1 MSGAIMIIAGIIAF
15 VVGFIALSAP
25 PAFAWGPITHI
36 ALGVQVL
43 ASVSTLEQPLQ
54 AILLSMPDA
63 FLYGSLAPDIVQGR
77 RFQSRLRR
85 HSHNWSTGFG
95 LLNAAH
101 GSEERAF
108 ALGYLAHLGADV
120 VAHNFYL
127 PTRWVGFFNSAIA
140 SHILSEARFDSMHD
154 ASHRE
159 TVVRLMAID
168 FSALDLKL
176 SRQIDSPLLP
186 FRAQKRIFE
195 GGIRRIRQWNRV
207 ILAIGRVK
215 AADRQDLEVYCSAS
229 CSAIDGLL
237 RDGNEAPACRFDPM
251 GQRALRNAQRARR
264 TLQRLARMGPE
275 TKRAARQLANT
286 TVEELHTHLR
296 QMPFGGPSK
305 PS

>member
-1 MSGAIMIIAGIIAF
+1 MIIAS
-15 VVGFIALSAP
+15 VVALVIGFIALSAP
-25 PAFAWGPITHI
+25 PAFAWGPVTHI

-95 LLNAAH
+95 LLSAAR
-101 GSEERAF
+101 GSEEQAF

-120 VAHNFYL
+120 LAHNFYL
-127 PTRWVGFFNSAIA
+127 PTRWIGRFNSAIA
-140 SHILSEARFDSMHD
+140 SHILSEARFDSMQD
-154 ASHRE
+154 GSHRD
-159 TVVRLMAID
+159 TLVKLMATD
-168 FSALDLKL
+168 FSALDSTL

-195 GGIRRIRQWNRV
+195 GGLRRIRQWNRV
-207 ILAIGRVK
+207 IHAIGRVQ
-215 AADRQDLEVYCSAS
+215 AADREDLEVFCSAS

-237 RDGNEAPACRFDPM
+237 HDGDEAPACRFDPM
-251 GQRALRNAQRARR
+251 GQRAIRNAQRARR
-264 TLQRLARMGPE
+264 TLRRLEKMGPE
-275 TKRAARQLANT
+275 TRRAARQLANS
-286 TVEELHTHLR
+286 TVEELRTHLR
-296 QMPFGGPSK
+296 QTPFGGAGK

>member
-1 MSGAIMIIAGIIAF
+1 MIIASVIAL
-15 VVGFIALSAP
+15 VIGFIALSAP
-25 PAFAWGPITHI
+25 PAFAWGPVTHI
-36 ALGVQVL
+36 ALGAQVL

-95 LLNAAH
+95 LLSAAQ
-101 GSEERAF
+101 GSEEQAF

-120 VAHNFYL
+120 LAHNFYL
-127 PTRWVGFFNSAIA
+127 PTRWIGRFNSAIA
-140 SHILSEARFDSMHD
+140 SHILSEARFDSMQD

-159 TVVRLMAID
+159 TLIKLMTLD
-168 FSALDLKL
+168 FSALDSKL

-186 FRAQKRIFE
+186 FRAQKRIF
-195 GGIRRIRQWNRV
+195 GGGLRRIREWHRV
-207 ILAIGRVK
+207 IHAIGRVK
-215 AADRQDLEVYCSAS
+215 TVDRHDLEFFCSAS

-237 RDGNEAPACRFDPM
+237 RDGDEAPACRFDPM

-275 TKRAARQLANT
+275 TRRAARQLANS
-286 TVEELHTHLR
+286 TVAELRSHLSEV
-296 QMPFGGPSK
+296 PFGGPPK
-305 PS
+305 PL

>member
-1 MSGAIMIIAGIIAF
+1 MLVAGAIAF
-15 VVGFIALSAP
+15 VIGFIALSAQ

-43 ASVSTLEQPLQ
+43 GSVSTLEQPLQ

-77 RFQSRLRR
+77 RIQSRLRR
-85 HSHNWSTGFG
+85 HSHNWATGFG
-95 LLNAAH
+95 LLSAAR
-101 GSEERAF
+101 GNEEQAF

-120 VAHNFYL
+120 LAHNFYL
-127 PTRWVGFFNSAIA
+127 PMRWIRHFNSAIA
-140 SHILSEARFDSMHD
+140 SHILSEARFDSMQD
-154 ASHRE
+154 APHRE
-159 TVVRLMAID
+159 TLVKLMAID
-168 FSALDLKL
+168 FSALDTKL

-195 GGIRRIRQWNRV
+195 GGMRRIRQWNRL

-215 AADRQDLEVYCSAS
+215 AADRHDAEVFCSAS
-229 CSAIDGLL
+229 CSAIDGVL
-237 RDGNEAPACRFDPM
+237 RDGDEAPACRFDPM

-275 TKRAARQLANT
+275 TKRAARQFANT

-296 QMPFGGPSK
+296 QMPFGGTSEPS
-305 PS
+305 

>member
-1 MSGAIMIIAGIIAF
+1 MIIVGVIAF
-15 VVGFIALSAP
+15 VIGFIALSP
-25 PAFAWGPITHI
+25 QPAFAWGPITHI
-36 ALGVQVL
+36 ALGVRVL
-43 ASVSTLEQPLQ
+43 ATVSTLEQPLQ

-95 LLNAAH
+95 LLSAAR
-101 GSEERAF
+101 GSEEQAF

-127 PTRWVGFFNSAIA
+127 PTRWIGHFSSAIA

-159 TVVRLMAID
+159 TLMKLMAID
-168 FSALDLKL
+168 FSALDMTL

-195 GGIRRIRQWNRV
+195 GGMRRIMEWNRV

-215 AADRQDLEVYCSAS
+215 AADHQDAEVFCSAS
-229 CSAIDGLL
+229 CSAIYGLL
-237 RDGNEAPACRFDPM
+237 RDGDEAPACRFDPM

-264 TLQRLARMGPE
+264 TLQRLARMAPE

-286 TVEELHTHLR
+286 TVDELRTHLR
-296 QMPFGGPSK
+296 QVPFGGPSK

>member
-1 MSGAIMIIAGIIAF
+1 MIIASVITFII
-15 VVGFIALSAP
+15 GFIALSAA

-43 ASVSTLEQPLQ
+43 GSVSTLEQPLQ

-85 HSHNWSTGFG
+85 HSHNWATGFG
-95 LLNAAH
+95 L
-101 GSEERAF
+101 
-108 ALGYLAHLGADV
+108 LGADV

-127 PTRWVGFFNSAIA
+127 PTRWIGRFNSAIA

-154 ASHRE
+154 AVHRE
-159 TVVRLMAID
+159 TLVRLMAID
-168 FSALDLKL
+168 FSALDTKL

-195 GGIRRIRQWNRV
+195 GGLRRIRQWNRV

-215 AADRQDLEVYCSAS
+215 AADRQNAEVFCSAS
-229 CSAIDGLL
+229 CSAIDGVMH
-237 RDGNEAPACRFDPM
+237 DGDEAPACRFDPM

-275 TKRAARQLANT
+275 TNRAARQLANA
-286 TVEELHTHLR
+286 TVQELRSHLS
-296 QMPFGGPSK
+296 QVPFGGPPK

>member
-1 MSGAIMIIAGIIAF
+1 MIIASVIAL
-15 VVGFIALSAP
+15 VIGFIALSAP
-25 PAFAWGPITHI
+25 PAFAWGPVTHI
-36 ALGVQVL
+36 ALGAQVL

-95 LLNAAH
+95 LLSAAQ
-101 GSEERAF
+101 GSEEQAF

-120 VAHNFYL
+120 LAHNFYL
-127 PTRWVGFFNSAIA
+127 PTRWIGRFNSAIA
-140 SHILSEARFDSMHD
+140 SHILSEARFDSMQD

-159 TVVRLMAID
+159 TLIKLMTLD
-168 FSALDLKL
+168 FSALDSKL

-186 FRAQKRIFE
+186 FRAQKRIF
-195 GGIRRIRQWNRV
+195 GGGLRRIREWHRV
-207 ILAIGRVK
+207 IHAIGRVK
-215 AADRQDLEVYCSAS
+215 TVDRHDVEFFCSAS

-237 RDGNEAPACRFDPM
+237 RDGDEAPACRFDPM

-275 TKRAARQLANT
+275 TRRAARQLANS
-286 TVEELHTHLR
+286 TVAELRSHLSEV
-296 QMPFGGPSK
+296 PFGGPPK
-305 PS
+305 PL

>member
-1 MSGAIMIIAGIIAF
+1 MIIAGVIAF
-15 VVGFIALSAP
+15 VIGFIALSAP
-25 PAFAWGPITHI
+25 PAFAWGPVTHI

-77 RFQSRLRR
+77 RLQSRLRR
-85 HSHNWSTGFG
+85 HSHNWATGFG
-95 LLNAAH
+95 LLSAAR
-101 GSEERAF
+101 GSEEQAF

-127 PTRWVGFFNSAIA
+127 PVRWIERFNSAIA
-140 SHILSEARFDSMHD
+140 SHILSEARFDSMLD
-154 ASHRE
+154 ASHRD
-159 TVVRLMAID
+159 TLLKLMAID
-168 FSALDLKL
+168 FSALDATL

-195 GGIRRIRQWNRV
+195 GGLRRIREWHRV
-207 ILAIGRVK
+207 IHAIGRIK
-215 AADRQDLEVYCSAS
+215 AADRQDPEVFCSAS

-237 RDGNEAPACRFDPM
+237 NDGDEAPACRFDPM
-251 GQRALRNAQRARR
+251 GQRAIRNAQRARR
-264 TLQRLARMGPE
+264 TLQRLARMGAE
-275 TKRAARQLANT
+275 TRRAARQLAKS
-286 TVEELHTHLR
+286 TVEELRTHLR
-296 QMPFGGPSK
+296 QTPFGGAAK

>member
-1 MSGAIMIIAGIIAF
+1 MIIASVIAL
-15 VVGFIALSAP
+15 VIGFIALSAP
-25 PAFAWGPITHI
+25 PAFAWGPVTHI
-36 ALGVQVL
+36 ALGAQVL

-95 LLNAAH
+95 LLSAAR
-101 GSEERAF
+101 GSEEQAF
-108 ALGYLAHLGADV
+108 ALGYLAHLDADV
-120 VAHNFYL
+120 LAHNFYL
-127 PTRWVGFFNSAIA
+127 PTRWIGRFNSAIA
-140 SHILSEARFDSMHD
+140 SHILSEARFDSMQD
-154 ASHRE
+154 GAHRE
-159 TVVRLMAID
+159 TLVKLMAID
-168 FSALDLKL
+168 FSALDAKL

-186 FRAQKRIFE
+186 FRAQKRIF
-195 GGIRRIRQWNRV
+195 GGGLRRIREWNRV

-215 AADRQDLEVYCSAS
+215 AADRQDVELFCSAS

-237 RDGNEAPACRFDPM
+237 RDGDEAPACRFDPM

-275 TKRAARQLANT
+275 TKRAARQLAHS
-286 TVEELHTHLR
+286 TVAELRSHMS
-296 QMPFGGPSK
+296 QVPFGSPPKLS
-305 PS
+305 

>member
-1 MSGAIMIIAGIIAF
+1 MVIASVIAL
-15 VVGFIALSAP
+15 VIGFIALSAP
-25 PAFAWGPITHI
+25 PAFAWGPVTHI
-36 ALGVQVL
+36 ALGAQVL

-95 LLNAAH
+95 LLSAAR
-101 GSEERAF
+101 GSEEQAF

-120 VAHNFYL
+120 LAHNFYL
-127 PTRWVGFFNSAIA
+127 PTRWIGRFNSAIA
-140 SHILSEARFDSMHD
+140 SHILSEARFDSMQD

-159 TVVRLMAID
+159 TLIKLMAID
-168 FSALDLKL
+168 FSALDTKL

-186 FRAQKRIFE
+186 FRAQKRIF
-195 GGIRRIRQWNRV
+195 GGGLRRIREWNRV

-215 AADRQDLEVYCSAS
+215 ASDRQDVEVFCSAS
-229 CSAIDGLL
+229 CSAIDGLM
-237 RDGNEAPACRFDPM
+237 RDGDEAPACRFDPM
-251 GQRALRNAQRARR
+251 GQRALGNAQRARR

-275 TKRAARQLANT
+275 TKRAARQLANS
-286 TVEELHTHLR
+286 TVAELRSHLS
-296 QMPFGGPSK
+296 QVPFGGPPK

>member
-1 MSGAIMIIAGIIAF
+1 MLVAGAIAF
-15 VVGFIALSAP
+15 VIGFIALSAQ
-25 PAFAWGPITHI
+25 PALAWGPVTHI

-43 ASVSTLEQPLQ
+43 GSVSTLEQPLQ

-85 HSHNWSTGFG
+85 HSHNWATGFG
-95 LLNAAH
+95 LLSAAR
-101 GSEERAF
+101 GSEEQAF

-120 VAHNFYL
+120 LAHNFYL
-127 PTRWVGFFNSAIA
+127 PARWIGYFNSAIA
-140 SHILSEARFDSMHD
+140 SHILSEARFDSMQD
-154 ASHRE
+154 AAHRE
-159 TVVRLMAID
+159 TLVKLMAID
-168 FSALDLKL
+168 FGALDTKL

-195 GGIRRIRQWNRV
+195 GGLRRIRQWNRV

-215 AADRQDLEVYCSAS
+215 ASDRKDAEMFCSAS
-229 CSAIDGLL
+229 CSAIDGVLG
-237 RDGNEAPACRFDPM
+237 DGDEAPACRFDPM

-275 TKRAARQLANT
+275 TKRAARQLAHT

-296 QMPFGGPSK
+296 QMPFGGPSG
-305 PS
+305 PL

>member
-1 MSGAIMIIAGIIAF
+1 MLFRSRAIEALFDFFGDAGKTARLF
-15 VVGFIALSAP
+15 
-25 PAFAWGPITHI
+25 
-36 ALGVQVL
+36 
-43 ASVSTLEQPLQ
+43 LE
-54 AILLSMPDA
+54 
-63 FLYGSLAPDIVQGR
+63 
-77 RFQSRLRR
+77 
-85 HSHNWSTGFG
+85 FG
-95 LLNAAH
+95 NAR
-101 GSEERAF
+101 EQAF

-127 PTRWVGFFNSAIA
+127 PTRWIGRFNSAIA
-140 SHILSEARFDSMHD
+140 SHILSEARFDSMQD
-154 ASHRE
+154 AAHRE
-159 TVVRLMAID
+159 TLVKLMAID
-168 FSALDLKL
+168 FSALDSKL

-195 GGIRRIRQWNRV
+195 GGLRRIRQWNRV

-215 AADRQDLEVYCSAS
+215 TADRRNAEMFCSAS
-229 CSAIDGLL
+229 CSAIDGVL
-237 RDGNEAPACRFDPM
+237 RDGDEAPVCRFDPM

-275 TKRAARQLANT
+275 TKRAARQLAHT